1 MAACGDNRILIG
13 DCIEQMATLEAGSV
27 QTCVTSPPFWGLRD
41 YGHPGQIGLEA
52 SPSQYV
58 EKLVAVFRSV
68 RRLLRDDGTLWLNL
82 GDTYAGYHGNS
93 RVPDDQAPSNKP
105 GYVENMRTSC
115 VGVEGLKAKDLVGIP
130 WSVAFALRADGW
142 YLRSEVVWQKTNPMP
157 ETARDRPARSHEQ
170 VFLLSKRPRYHYD
183 PPPAARRTVWTLPVG
198 RGHGGHRAVFP
209 PDLIRPMI
217 LASCPPGGLVLD
229 LFMGSGTTAQV
240 AQEEGRRWVGVE
252 LNREYVPLIT
262 GRTAST
268 VEAG

>member
-157 ETARDRPARSHEQ
+157 ETARDRPARGI
-170 VFLLSKRPRYHYD
+170 R
-183 PPPAARRTVWTLPVG
+183 PPPGAPVRSSWRHRAARWC
-198 RGHGGHRAVFP
+198 P
-209 PDLIRPMI
+209 PDRPSVSHDRLESISITEMNPGLAHVEHRQLEGADLLDLSPLDTVGEDLVDHVGHSSI
-217 LASCPPGGLVLD
+217 LLPRQVLD
-229 LFMGSGTTAQV
+229 AFQAAFLENQGGSLHA
-240 AQEEGRRWVGVE
+240 
-252 LNREYVPLIT
+252 
-262 GRTAST
+262 
-268 VEAG
+268 